1 MKNLFLLFGMALALT
16 ACGTFEQT
24 VQVSD
29 KAYLLIIGDPEGCVV
44 SIDDNRPLTLEQD
57 TVSFDLNGQT
67 STKIEIS
74 IGSHSVKI
82 TRNGVLRVHRNFY
95 VSNGNSF
102 EVRL

>member
-1 MKNLFLLFGMALALT
+1 MKILILLVGLVLT
-16 ACGTFEQT
+16 LSACSSYQQT

-29 KAYLLIIGDPEGCVV
+29 KAYLLIIGNPDGGVIT
-44 SIDDNRPLTLEQD
+44 IDNGKPLIMEKD

-67 STKIEIS
+67 ATKIEIS
-74 IGSHSVKI
+74 IGSHTVNI
-82 TRNGVLRVHRNFY
+82 TKNGDMKVHRKFY

>member
-1 MKNLFLLFGMALALT
+1 MKKLIVLLGVLLALT
-16 ACGTFEQT
+16 ACGTYQQT

-29 KAYLLIIGDPEGCVV
+29 KAYLLIIGEPAGNVV
-44 SIDDNRPLTLEQD
+44 TIDDGKPLTLEKD

-67 STKIEIS
+67 ATKIEVS

-82 TRNGVLRVHRNFY
+82 TKNGELKAHRKFY